1 MVANTY
7 SALYYHVVFSTKGR
21 EPWITTDIEGRV
33 WAYLAEIANVHGMTA
48 LKVGGLEEHIHVL
61 LEIPPPVPVS
71 KAVQLLKGNSS
82 RWIRLTFPELDVF
95 RWQDGYG
102 VFTVSKSALPTTVRY
117 VERQREAHLKRTF
130 QDELRG
136 LLSRHGVEYD
146 ERYLWR

>member
-1 MVANTY
+1 
-7 SALYYHVVFSTKGR
+7 
-21 EPWITTDIEGRV
+21 
-33 WAYLAEIANVHGMTA
+33 MTV
-48 LKVGGLEEHIHVL
+48 LKVGGLEEHIHVV

-136 LLSRHGVEYD
+136 LLSRRGVEYD